1 MTPEDIGDIFQALED
16 ALFAMAIRTMKHHEN
31 WEQEEGFQWTQWQAE
46 QIQGLRA
53 YRQNVKELTDYY
65 FNLAKKGIESYLR
78 QAYRNSID
86 DAAETARAL
95 MLQNGRMAQFS
106 QQFFGVNSK
115 KLDVLINEAV
125 QNIDTK
131 RYAAINRMNYGY
143 TEMLRRADIFAQ
155 SGSFTIPQAVDMAA
169 NDFLSAGLNC
179 VEYSNGN
186 RVNIA
191 SYAEMALRTSSSEV
205 TRQANGDVRDELG
218 EYLVVSNVIGITCP
232 ICQKWQGKV
241 MIDDVYSNGKP
252 DGKHKLVSESK
263 TDGFMHPNCRHQ
275 LFMYIEGVTNV
286 ADLPNDV
293 QTRERY
299 DAEQKQRYYERQ
311 IRKYKR
317 LRDGAVDPANRK
329 KYDARVKEWTAKH
342 DEHIAKH
349 DYLRKNPKRLA
360 PGYTGNGKPSGIPPK
375 MSDAEIDKKVLELRH
390 VQESISGWGKKEDI
404 IRDFGDLDSY
414 FGADMSE
421 QKQKFID
428 VQNEIDKLLT
438 QRSKPE
444 LVINGKTIGD
454 PMTIDE
460 ALKGSNPN
468 FNKGGEYIT
477 NCQRCVQTYE
487 FRRRGYDVEA
497 LPDTNSGIITWG
509 NECFV
514 DVNGSVPKFK
524 IDFKPGNIYLTE
536 QNIRDELAAAPN
548 GSRHIIY
555 IQWDGTQNAHVFI
568 AEKEGEVTRFIDPQS
583 GDNDVEHYFTLGREG
598 AYNILRIDD
607 KQLTDDMTLINATMR

>member
-16 ALFAMAIRTMKHHEN
+16 ALFAMAIRTMKHHEK

-65 FNLAKKGIESYLR
+65 FNLAKKDIESYLR

-86 DAAETARAL
+86 DAAETARTL

-232 ICQKWQGKV
+232 ICQKWQGRV
-241 MIDDVYSNGKP
+241 LVDDVYSSGKP
-252 DGKHKLVSESK
+252 DGEHKLVSQAK
-263 TDGFMHPNCRHQ
+263 ADGFMHPNCRHQ
-275 LFMYIEGVTNV
+275 LYMYIPGLTEI
-286 ADLPNDV
+286 ADLPDTEI
-293 QTRERY
+293 TRERY
-299 DAEQKQRYYERQ
+299 AAEQKQRYYERE

-317 LRDGAVDPANRK
+317 LRDGALDPENK
-329 KYDARVKEWTAKH
+329 QKYAARVKEWTTKH
-342 DEHIAKH
+342 DQFLREH
-349 DYLRKNPKRLA
+349 DYLRQNPKRLA
-360 PGYTGNGKPSGIPPK
+360 PGYIGNGKPEGSPPIEPVNLNGMK
-375 MSDAEIDKKVLELRH
+375 CTTKTEQHGFSNGGRKDTPLITKQAVVYTLPDGENIVFPKTYDKSLQTLTPEQLARCWSQVPEEMRRQMQK
-390 VQESISGWGKKEDI
+390 SIEVVDYYNPQ
-404 IRDFGDLDSY
+404 DSY
-414 FGADMSE
+414 WRKKYKNFPHSYATSGDKAITFYRYEREHSDSYLIRTLCHE
-421 QKQKFID
+421 GGHYID
-428 VQNEIDKLLT
+428 
-438 QRSKPE
+438 
-444 LVINGKTIGD
+444 KTIG
-454 PMTIDE
+454 
-460 ALKGSNPN
+460 S
-468 FNKGGEYIT
+468 
-477 NCQRCVQTYE
+477 
-487 FRRRGYDVEA
+487 
-497 LPDTNSGIITWG
+497 
-509 NECFV
+509 
-514 DVNGSVPKFK
+514 
-524 IDFKPGNIYLTE
+524 
-536 QNIRDELAAAPN
+536 
-548 GSRHIIY
+548 
-555 IQWDGTQNAHVFI
+555 
-568 AEKEGEVTRFIDPQS
+568 
-583 GDNDVEHYFTLGREG
+583 
-598 AYNILRIDD
+598 
-607 KQLTDDMTLINATMR
+607 